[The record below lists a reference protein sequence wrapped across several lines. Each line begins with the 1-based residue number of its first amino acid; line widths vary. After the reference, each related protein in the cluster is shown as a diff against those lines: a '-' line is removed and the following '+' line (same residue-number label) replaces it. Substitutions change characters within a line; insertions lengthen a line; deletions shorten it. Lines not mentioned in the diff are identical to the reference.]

1 MLFVLRSGG
10 LTPLASAPFRMW
22 PRPLIKPAS
31 HLVNTSSLSRRCHPL
46 RRAPRAASSTP
57 HVDPLRRFRN
67 AATSAEREVWDPPH
81 RAVAPPCPKAEPH
94 LRPAPRSPPPS
105 TDSVPRLRNGRLRAL
120 APPPLPEA
128 PPPLDRGALFAP
140 PPQSSSEPCLFPVGQ
155 VRGSASL
162 LHRRLCL
169 SATRLGW
176 DCHLHT
182 TTSEGNRR
190 GGSAYIRRSFWPRP
204 HPDRDF
210 RLVAPP
216 PSRLPSL
223 LRGT

>member
-1 MLFVLRSGG
+1 
-10 LTPLASAPFRMW
+10 MW

-57 HVDPLRRFRN
+57 HVDPLRRFRH

-128 PPPLDRGALFAP
+128 PPPLDRGR
-140 PPQSSSEPCLFPVGQ
+140 C
-155 VRGSASL
+155 L
-162 LHRRLCL
+162 LHPLRVLL
-169 SATRLGW
+169 SPASFLLAKSVARPPSYTGDFAYQQPDWGGTVTCTRLPPKET
-176 DCHLHT
+176 D
-182 TTSEGNRR
+182 
-190 GGSAYIRRSFWPRP
+190 A
-204 HPDRDF
+204 
-210 RLVAPP
+210 VAPP
-216 PSRLPSL
+216 TSGEAFGPAHIRTETFGLWPRLQAASHLCSEEPEVEAPPHSE
-223 LRGT
+223 R